1 MKKSILLYLTAL
13 QTHGYIAAAAASC
26 GVSSS
31 TINSALR
38 RLEQELGI
46 MLYDPATRQLTAEGA
61 LYAQTAQAI
70 LNEDEALRRKLKVF
84 QARTIRFACS
94 DFVNRS
100 FATQLSLKLLTR
112 HENTRLQFA
121 WKSPDGL
128 LQGLLNDVQDIVFSC
143 EETAPSGKLVYLPLL
158 RSTMMLAV
166 PPDHKVNP
174 AQPMRSVA
182 DSKMISMFRGSRLY
196 QQEMTLACRD
206 GTPPEILIETNS
218 YALADGLIQE
228 KAGYAVV
235 DGFAMTGDTLKQA
248 ALWPIPNSSITFGL
262 WYPREKENLPLL
274 QEVCAL
280 TRDVITEFC
289 SGSKYVT
296 ILF

>member
-38 RLEQELGI
+38 RLEQELGVT
-46 MLYDPATRQLTAEGA
+46 LYDPAARQLTAEGT
-61 LYAQTAQAI
+61 LY
-70 LNEDEALRRKLKVF
+70 
-84 QARTIRFACS
+84 ARTIRFTCS

-112 HENTRLQFA
+112 YKNTRLQFA

-128 LQGLLNDVQDIVFSC
+128 LQGLLNDVQDIAFSC

-174 AQPMRSVA
+174 TQPMRSVA

-235 DGFAMTGDTLKQA
+235 DGFAMTENALQHA

-262 WYPREKENLPLL
+262 WYPKEKENLPIL